1 MHIHVRHRTIYDYS
15 APVRLAPHRLRLS
28 PRGVGVDVLEETVAV
43 DPAPRSRTE
52 TADLHGNR
60 VLALDFDGETERFVV
75 DSRFTV
81 ETHPTPTTS
90 PSALPRLPWT
100 CVVAE
105 DFAAYRDDPDLD
117 DAVRA
122 FATDLAEAS
131 DGEPVAFLE
140 RLNHTL
146 FERTDRYI
154 RGSGYAQTPAETLA
168 RGSGACRDVTVL
180 FMAAARSQGFAAR
193 FVSGYQARAETADG
207 LRHLH
212 AWPEVFLPGLGWR
225 GYDPTHG
232 LPVTDG
238 HVAIGAGPDQ
248 LTTMPIEGGFY
259 GTGVTSTLAYDVC
272 IEAEE

>member
-1 MHIHVRHRTIYDYS
+1 MRIHVRHQTVYDYS
-15 APVRLAPHRLRLS
+15 APVRLAPHRLRLL
-28 PRGVGVDVLEETVAV
+28 PRGDGVDVLEETVAV
-43 DPAPRSRTE
+43 DPAPCGRRE
-52 TADLHGNR
+52 GADLHGNR
-60 VLALDFDGETERFVV
+60 VLEIDFDGETERFVV

-81 ETHPTPTTS
+81 ETHAAPPPK

-100 CVVAE
+100 WAVAE
-105 DFAAYRDDPDLD
+105 DFVAYRDEPALD
-117 DAVRA
+117 DTVRA

-131 DGEPVAFLE
+131 GGNPVVFLE

-146 FERTDRYI
+146 FTRTDRYI

-180 FMAAARSQGFAAR
+180 FMAAARAQGFAAR

-225 GYDPTHG
+225 GFDPTHG
-232 LPVTDG
+232 LPVTDA

-272 IEAEE
+272 IETED